1 MVRVSPSPRKN
12 AANIPKPPSPMSN
25 TPRLAISHVQMYACP
40 MPSLIITPHTLSSD
54 GEVIASLNGEFI
66 PVLFAIPGETVEVE
80 VREGNKG
87 VKSTTLNRVIHPSPH
102 RVEPPCPYFGE
113 CGGCQWQHV
122 AYSRQLE
129 MKRDILIRQLREVGR
144 IEDPYVLETIPSP
157 STTAYR
163 NHARFSVNRQGSLGF
178 TRTGT
183 RRHLE
188 IDRCLLMH
196 DRINSVLT
204 EVQGR
209 GRTLRQ
215 VAVRCGVATGEMLV
229 QPHLDIPGLT
239 FESGQTQYTEA
250 LFGYPFRVSSPSFFQ
265 VNTPQAERM
274 ASELRDRLHPTG
286 GELLA
291 DAYGGVGTF
300 AVLLSPYYR
309 EIITLEESPSAI
321 EDAIINCRP
330 FPNVRV
336 VKGKSED
343 VLPSL
348 DSRPDTVILDP
359 PRTGC
364 HPTVLEFLA
373 NLAPRKIAYVS
384 CAPNTLAR
392 DLRILIHGGYSLREA
407 VPIDMFPQTHH
418 VESISILERS

>member
-1 MVRVSPSPRKN
+1 
-12 AANIPKPPSPMSN
+12 
-25 TPRLAISHVQMYACP
+25 MYACP
-40 MPSLIITPHTLSSD
+40 MPSFTITPHTLSSD
-54 GEVIASLNGEFI
+54 GEVIASLNGGFI
-66 PVLFAIPGETVEVE
+66 PVPFAIPGETVEVE
-80 VREGNKG
+80 VREGKNG

-157 STTAYR
+157 LTTAYR
-163 NHARFSVNRQGSLGF
+163 NHARFSVNREGSLGF

-209 GRTLRQ
+209 GNTLRQ
-215 VAVRCGVATGEMLV
+215 VAVRCGVATGDMLV
-229 QPHLDIPGLT
+229 QPYLDIPELT

-300 AVLLSPYYR
+300 AVLLAPYYR

>member
-1 MVRVSPSPRKN
+1 MY
-12 AANIPKPPSPMSN
+12 AFPMSSV
-25 TPRLAISHVQMYACP
+25 TL
-40 MPSLIITPHTLSSD
+40 TPHTLSPD
-54 GEVIASLNGEFI
+54 GEVLASLSGDSLPI
-66 PVLFAIPGETVEVE
+66 PLAIPGETVEVE
-80 VREGNKG
+80 VREGKRG
-87 VKSTTLNRVIHPSPH
+87 AKSATLTRVIHPSPH
-102 RVEPPCPYFGE
+102 RVEPPCPHFGE

-122 AYSRQLE
+122 TYSRQLE
-129 MKRDILIRQLREVGR
+129 MKRGMLKRQLEEVGG
-144 IEDPYVLETIPSP
+144 IEDPYVTDTIPSP
-157 STTAYR
+157 SKTGYR
-163 NHARFSVNRQGSLGF
+163 NHARFSVNREGKLGF
-178 TRTGT
+178 TRAGT

-196 DRINSVLT
+196 DRINSVLS
-204 EVQGR
+204 ELQGN
-209 GRTLRQ
+209 GKGLRQ
-215 VAVRCGVATGEMLV
+215 VSVRCGAGTGDLLV
-229 QPHLDIPGLT
+229 QPHLDIPELD
-239 FESGQTQYTEA
+239 FESGQTYYTES

-274 ASELRDRLHPTG
+274 AAELRDRLHPTG
-286 GELLA
+286 DELLA

-300 AVLLSPYYR
+300 AVLLAPYYKQ
-309 EIITLEESPSAI
+309 IITLEESPSAI

-330 FPNVRV
+330 FPNVTV

-343 VLPSL
+343 VLPAL
-348 DSRPDTVILDP
+348 DTRPDTVILDP

-392 DLRILIHGGYSLREA
+392 DLRILIAGGYSLREA